1 MGSDSICDTGEVGG
15 DDFGGDEGPSGQEL
29 EQLECESQGGTWNA
43 GIGQC
48 NFGTGYEETG
58 WEQNQCCYNALA
70 QTVPCGSGCVGS
82 CFNC

>member
-1 MGSDSICDTGEVGG
+1 
-15 DDFGGDEGPSGQEL
+15 
-29 EQLECESQGGTWNA
+29 A

-48 NFGTGYEETG
+48 NFGTGNEETG